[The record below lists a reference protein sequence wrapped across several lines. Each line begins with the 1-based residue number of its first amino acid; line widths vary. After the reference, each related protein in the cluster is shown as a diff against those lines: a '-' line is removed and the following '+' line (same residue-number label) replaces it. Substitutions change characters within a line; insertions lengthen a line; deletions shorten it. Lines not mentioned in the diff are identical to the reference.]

1 MIGYTAHVGGLLVNR
16 SGAAAVGLVA
26 ALALGAGAERAA
38 AASTINGLSS
48 PPTHLTLGSIEAVPN
63 GCLVEYAVTI
73 VTDATGGQDGFE
85 LQVADDGR
93 VSQIVP
99 LNAPADGASHRITGQ
114 IQLSGPP
121 GDETPGIGLYLVD
134 DGQILDAVDPL
145 GVPCSPLEVPALGGG
160 GFAALGGVLAL
171 AALASLRRLRH
182 A

>member
-1 MIGYTAHVGGLLVNR
+1 M
-16 SGAAAVGLVA
+16 
-26 ALALGAGAERAA
+26 
-38 AASTINGLSS
+38 
-48 PPTHLTLGSIEAVPN
+48 PN

-99 LNAPADGASHRITGQ
+99 LSAPADGASHRITGQ

-134 DGQILDAVDPL
+134 AGQILDAVDPL
-145 GVPCSPLEVPALGGG
+145 GVPCSPLEVPALGGNG
-160 GFAALGGVLAL
+160 YVALGGVLAL
-171 AALASLRRLRH
+171 AGLLSLRRSRRP
-182 A
+182 